1 MAFTKTLT
9 MSDIESKLV
18 VPNDLFRET
27 IFSPTPLGSGG
38 EAVNFFVRDERGL
51 TWNFRMTCI
60 RAHGS
65 SRQKLV
71 VSAGW
76 LSFVRDRKLR
86 TGDFLSIF
94 RDHNMSGDR
103 MLFRI
108 EVKRRSEKSRVNN
121 NGSHHDDTH
130 EWTRLV

>member
-27 IFSPTPLGSGG
+27 MFSPTTLGGG

-65 SRQKLV
+65 SRHKLV

-86 TGDFLSIF
+86 IGDFLSIF

-108 EVKRRSEKSRVNN
+108 EVKSRDNN
-121 NGSHHDDTH
+121 NGSHHDNTH